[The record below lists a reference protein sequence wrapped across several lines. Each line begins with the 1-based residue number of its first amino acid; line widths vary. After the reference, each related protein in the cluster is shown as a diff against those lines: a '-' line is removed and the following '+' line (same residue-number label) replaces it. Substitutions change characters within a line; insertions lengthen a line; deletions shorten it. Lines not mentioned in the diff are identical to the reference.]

1 MRIPM
6 FDASVRR
13 RAAFAALALVA
24 TAVASLAAPGGGYWA
39 AVGGGR
45 VAARRSGVRPAPFP
59 ANLRLDFDGVDGDL
73 TGTGS
78 MLAYDELGQN
88 LLHTIPFTWE
98 TTNGRTFRLDLDEAA
113 MAPLLENVLAD
124 AADAECTVT
133 LLEATARGRLRLRGE
148 AIGINIRAL
157 GECAIAGG
165 ETRVLRATVRAK

>member
-6 FDASVRR
+6 LDASVRR
-13 RAAFAALALVA
+13 RAAFAALALVV
-24 TAVASLAAPGGGYWA
+24 TAAASLAAPGGGYWA

-45 VAARRSGVRPAPFP
+45 VAARKSGVRPAPFP

-73 TGTGS
+73 AGTGS

-98 TTNGRTFRLDLDEAA
+98 TKNGRTFRLDLDEAA
-113 MAPLLENVLAD
+113 VAPLLEDVLAD
-124 AADAECTVT
+124 AADAECTVS
-133 LLEATARGRLRLRGE
+133 LIDASARGRTRLRGE
-148 AIGINIRAL
+148 AIGIRIRAL

-165 ETRVLRATVRAK
+165 ETRVLRATVKAK